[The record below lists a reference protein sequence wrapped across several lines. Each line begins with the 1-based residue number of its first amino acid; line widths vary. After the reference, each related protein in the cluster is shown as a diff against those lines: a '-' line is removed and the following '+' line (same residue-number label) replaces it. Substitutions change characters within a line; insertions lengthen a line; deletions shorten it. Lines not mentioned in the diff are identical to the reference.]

1 MSKAVESDEGDDY
14 EDDEFDDFSGDN
26 EEESPV
32 VKNTDVSSIVEISPH
47 FFVCQIADLKRNM
60 AEDNK
65 AALAKSKSAE
75 KKSKAIVAPSA
86 KQAVAF
92 SNTPTTSL
100 FLTFHD

>member
-75 KKSKAIVAPSA
+75 KKIESHCCTFR
-86 KQAVAF
+86 QA
-92 SNTPTTSL
+92 SCCL
-100 FLTFHD
+100 FKYANNKFVLDLS